1 KAEMFFKE
9 RRVAYHFV
17 NIEEKPM
24 SKGELESV
32 MRWIPAEELI
42 DPESKEYKKLQLQ
55 YMKYNPLQKLL
66 EHPLLLR
73 TPVVRSSVG
82 AVSGYEPQKWK
93 ELI

>member
-1 KAEMFFKE
+1 MFFKE

-32 MRWIPAEELI
+32 MRWIAVEELI

-66 EHPLLLR
+66 EHPLLLH
-73 TPVVRSSVG
+73 TPVVRSSKG
-82 AVSGYEPQKWK
+82 AVCGHHPEKWK